1 MPMDDIVG
9 IDSAVAAVDYE
20 IASYDGKSH
29 RFLLVLGP
37 PGSGKTTV
45 VSRALERYKYHV
57 YTPTPG
63 DTLSKELSRMASF
76 CNTRNTVQS
85 LINCEKDRRKAIF
98 VDDILPDVKSVCA
111 VVDSVKKLARG
122 TLVVACAGRS
132 FKAPT
137 VTRRASATVRF
148 EYPSLDVAVGHL
160 LRRFEGDGLDPDAV
174 RQCAENADCCVPR
187 AAQLCVGELYGT
199 KSVACNVVD
208 CSIFEYVK
216 RAVSLA
222 VEGRGFKEV
231 EAAVSSEP
239 SMSVMILRE
248 STPRPCPETR
258 KAILDLSKTPPGTW
272 IGSVSSTAC
281 FLEIAL
287 REQDHLRGAK
297 LLFPRCYTTASSRA
311 CSLKKIAKQKG
322 DDDKKKTLHEDLDT
336 GDWVDG

>member
-1 MPMDDIVG
+1 MDDVIVG
-9 IDSAVAAVDYE
+9 IDSAVSAVE
-20 IASYDGKSH
+20 SEMSRFDGKAH

-45 VSRALERYKYHV
+45 VSKALELHKYHV
-57 YTPTPG
+57 YTPNPG
-63 DTLSKELSRMASF
+63 DTLSKELSRMTSF
-76 CNTRNTVQS
+76 CNTKNTVQS

-98 VDDILPDVKSVCA
+98 IDDILPDVKSVCA
-111 VVDSVKKLARG
+111 VVDALKKLGKG
-122 TLVVACAGRS
+122 TLIVACAGRS

-137 VTRRASATVRF
+137 VTRRASAIVRF
-148 EYPSLDVAVGHL
+148 EYPSFDDAVGYL
-160 LRRFEGDGLDPDAV
+160 LRRFEGDGLDADSV
-174 RQCAENADCCVPR
+174 KQCAANADCCVPR
-187 AAQLCVGELYGT
+187 AVQLCVGELYGT

-222 VEGRGFKEV
+222 VEGRGFKDV

-248 STPRPCPETR
+248 STPRPSPETR
-258 KAILDLSKTPPGTW
+258 KAILNLSKTPPGTW

-281 FLEIAL
+281 FMEIAL
-287 REQDHLRGAK
+287 REREHLRDAK

-322 DDDKKKTLHEDLDT
+322 DEARHRHDDIDT
-336 GDWVDG
+336 GDCVEG